1 MKLKKSLR
9 TVDPVSPS
17 PNQPNRFFVCPQY
30 SVYYRHQ
37 KKFEWNSEARP
48 EYEIILLLEGKL
60 TVKSPDGAEELSK
73 GQSLLLNPSAG
84 GTVLGKAIELL
95 QVSLSAT
102 FVSDHAVRMHLL
114 GPGAMVVFA
123 QNRVV
128 GDARLQEW
136 GQSLANE
143 LSEARPGGEIVIA
156 ALIEQLVVHLLRH
169 YANMRRSHDLE
180 LSRAGLVDRRI
191 RRSVELMHAQLA
203 ADLSLKEI
211 AAASYLSPFHFARVF
226 KKLTGAT
233 PHAYLAAV
241 RTARAQLLL
250 ANREL
255 SIREIGALVGYA
267 SPSHFTKAFRQA
279 TGLTPRAFRNALV
292 AP

>member
-9 TVDPVSPS
+9 TVDAVSPS
-17 PNQPNRFFVCPQY
+17 WNQPNRFFVCPQY
-30 SVYYRHQ
+30 SVYYRRQ
-37 KKFEWNSEARP
+37 KRFEWNSEARA

-60 TVKSPDGAEELSK
+60 TVNSAGATEELLK
-73 GQSLLLNPSAG
+73 GQSLLLNPSANCAV
-84 GTVLGKAIELL
+84 TGKAMELL
-95 QVSLSAT
+95 QVSLAPT
-102 FVSDHAVRMHLL
+102 FVSDHAVRMHLS

-123 QNRVV
+123 QDRVV

-136 GQSLANE
+136 GRSLTNE
-143 LSEARPGGEIVIA
+143 LIEARPGGEIVIA
-156 ALIEQLVVHLLRH
+156 ALVEQVLVHLLRH

-233 PHAYLAAV
+233 PHAYLAAI

-250 ANREL
+250 ANPEL
-255 SIREIGALVGYA
+255 SVREIGALVGYA

-279 TGLTPRAFRNALV
+279 TGLTPRAFRKALV
-292 AP
+292 VR